1 MIPLLPTPSPRSLP
15 LEPQDW
21 FWATWRN
28 LEPLPIQEPRAF
40 DPKVVLKNIAAR
52 PRTPHYQWG
61 VDYCNYDLPR
71 SLTVPEARLWWVAMT
86 HREGGA
92 SWTDTPQILAGVQQ
106 AIVDECWQTPLTE
119 TEALMVLGQTQSIA
133 SPKFL
138 LPLLNLFAPE
148 TIVSWMLEPDCIP
161 ISMDYSHYNNPQAQ
175 VEYARQTIVTALLL
189 GWQSYGL
196 PYSTIAQREQCR
208 NQIRGVLDRTSWTL
222 VNCNFIPPVYYLAAS
237 VGGFED
243 VLQPLIESCPDSL
256 YQGLH
261 HTTLMQPEFYIRQ
274 RHPRPQELIFGLT
287 DPDLVAFHMNRL
299 GLKVNSLHLW
309 KGWLAHREYAGL
321 DLIRDSILALSRKED
336 AVTLLRQTIAIV
348 APELAPIMLEL
359 SQQSMT
365 VALSSRWLTDHSSVA
380 LAGVLAN
387 LQGLKSIPELT
398 RTYLERRIG
407 RGDGAWIQ
415 TWVKEQLGD
424 RLTETVQ
431 TQITTLCEANS
442 QTVMTEET
450 TPLWLQQALHSAP
463 LTPASTSALTSAST
477 PASTP
482 AKSSAKSPDKSF
494 TKLPKWLDAGDVKP
508 LVWVDQ
514 AGQRRSF
521 NRQQME
527 VVLRACA
534 QLSKDSSLDSSLD
547 SPARI
552 LLTALKQHIPASSL
566 ADFAWS
572 LFEYWLETGAP
583 TKDSWAMTTL
593 GLLGNDATVLQL
605 TPLIRAWPGES
616 KHKRAIVGLECLKAI
631 GTDTALMQIHAI
643 AQRIQFK
650 SLKRKALECMDSLAA
665 ERGLTQEQLADRI
678 VPDCGLNAQGTKI
691 YDYGSRQFRV
701 VLSPDLKPLIRD
713 GQNKLKASLPRA
725 TKQDDPAL
733 VKAAA
738 EDWKILKKTLSQVVS
753 LQAKRLERGML
764 DQRRWERSE
773 FETYILKHPV
783 LWNLSQRLIWGCYG
797 TEKLSPTA
805 CFRITEDGT
814 YANAED
820 EELDL
825 TAVLGDSDGIRV
837 DGIGVDST
845 GVDSTGVNST
855 RVIGLVH
862 PVELTGMQLQQWG
875 QLLSDYEIVP
885 PFPQLSRTVFT
896 LEPRDHQNNHIQRFQ
911 GKQVPALIAA
921 AIFKNTGWEQL
932 SYAYAKAFPKANIT
946 AIVLFDHWGD
956 VMPLGDIFFIAGVSL
971 ALTNLHQPAL
981 PLTRISPVIL
991 SEVLRNIGAIASK
1004 EAS

>member
-1 MIPLLPTPSPRSLP
+1 MIPLVPTPSPRSLP
-15 LEPQDW
+15 LDPQDW

-28 LEPLPIQEPRAF
+28 LEPLPLQEPRAF
-40 DPKVVLKNIAAR
+40 DPKVILKTIARR
-52 PRTPHYQWG
+52 PATPHYRWG

-71 SLTVPEARLWWVAMT
+71 SLTAAEARVWWVAMT
-86 HREGGA
+86 HREGGVV
-92 SWTDTPQILAGVQQ
+92 WTDTPQILAVVQQ
-106 AIVDECWQTPLTE
+106 AIVDECWQTPFTE
-119 TEALMVLGQTQSIA
+119 TEALMVLGQTQAIA

-138 LPLLNLFAPE
+138 LPLLNLFSPE

-161 ISMDYSHYNNPQAQ
+161 ISMDHSRYANPLAQ
-175 VEYARQTIVTALLL
+175 IEYARQAIVTALVM
-189 GWQSYGL
+189 GWQPYGI
-196 PYSTIAQREQCR
+196 PYLTVTQREQCR
-208 NQIRGVLDRTSWTL
+208 SQIRSMLGRTSWTL
-222 VNCNFIPPVYYLAAS
+222 AHSNFPPVYYLAAS

-243 VLQPLIESCPDSL
+243 VLQPLIESWPDNL
-256 YQGLH
+256 YQGLSP
-261 HTTLMQPEFYIRQ
+261 TSLMYPEFYIRQ
-274 RHPRPQELIFGLT
+274 QCPRPQELIFGLT
-287 DPDLVAFHMNRL
+287 DPNVVAFHMNRL
-299 GLKVNSLHLW
+299 GLKLNATHLW

-321 DLIRDSILALSRKED
+321 DLVRDSLLALARKDD

-359 SQQSMT
+359 SQASMT
-365 VALSSRWLTDHSSVA
+365 AELSSRWLTDHSVVA

-387 LQGLKSIPELT
+387 LRGAKSIPELT
-398 RTYLERRIG
+398 RTYLQRRIG

-431 TQITTLCEANS
+431 TQIATLCEGSPQA
-442 QTVMTEET
+442 VLDEET
-450 TPLWLQQALHSAP
+450 TPLWLKQVLDSGTPA
-463 LTPASTSALTSAST
+463 LTPIKS
-477 PASTP
+477 P
-482 AKSSAKSPDKSF
+482 AKSLS
-494 TKLPKWLDAGDVKP
+494 KLPKWLDAGDVVP
-508 LVWVDQ
+508 LVWVDE
-514 AGQRRSF
+514 AGQGRSL

-527 VVLRACA
+527 QVLRACY
-534 QLSKDSSLDSSLD
+534 QLSTDPSLD
-547 SPARI
+547 SPQMVLA
-552 LLTALKQHIPASSL
+552 ALKQHISANRL

-572 LFEYWLETGAP
+572 LFECWLGIGAP
-583 TKDSWAMTTL
+583 SKDSWAMTTL
-593 GLLGNDATVLQL
+593 GLLGNDATVLKL

-650 SLKRKALECMDSLAA
+650 SLKRKALDCMDSLAV

-691 YDYGSRQFRV
+691 YHYGSRQFRV

-713 GQNKLKASLPRA
+713 EQNKLKASLPRA

-738 EDWKILKKTLSQVVS
+738 EDWTVLKKTLSQVIS

-783 LWNLSQRLIWGCYG
+783 LLNLARRLIWGCYG
-797 TEKLSPTA
+797 TDNFTDHITDHFTENLTPTA

-814 YANAED
+814 YGNAED

-825 TAVLGDSDGIRV
+825 TAALGDSGR
-837 DGIGVDST
+837 IGV
-845 GVDSTGVNST
+845 
-855 RVIGLVH
+855 VH
-862 PVELTGMQLQQWG
+862 PVELTGMELQQWG

-896 LEPRDHQNNHIQRFQ
+896 LEPGDYPNNHIQRFQ

-932 SYAYAKAFPKANIT
+932 SYAYCKPFPQAHVT

-956 VMPLGDIFFIAGVSL
+956 LMPLGDIFFIAGVSL
-971 ALTNLHQPAL
+971 VMTAPHQQPL
-981 PLTRISPVIL
+981 PLTSISPVIL

-1004 EAS
+1004 EEPR